1 MSAVW
6 CFSGLGSD
14 VLVGDV
20 IKEFGERGL
29 VFREH
34 AEKLDAI
41 AELRV
46 AGHDLRADEKCVG
59 GVEFDVE
66 ARADSKWVHAFD
78 VASVEA

>member
-1 MSAVW
+1 V
-6 CFSGLGSD
+6 SD

-29 VFREH
+29 VFGEH

-46 AGHDLRADEKCVG
+46 AGHDLRADEERVSC
-59 GVEFDVE
+59 VEFNVE
-66 ARADSKWVHAFD
+66 ACADRKWVHAFD